1 MSSQP
6 FTIQRINQ
14 QFTITKSQK
23 NGLSYELFVGNQP
36 TLSTENKQFLA
47 TFSDQAITFPD
58 PDSSQR
64 LYFYLR
70 SETTHYL
77 IAERKVMV
85 QLNNLRDLGGYLTD
99 NGQVTRYGLLF
110 RSDDL
115 FPLPPEDCR
124 YLEAMAIRSIVDYRS
139 LAERNSRPNKK
150 IATAQEYIC
159 SPNAS
164 MAELASAS
172 METDKERIDQLLK
185 IAESPDA
192 QTYFEKGRAGMAE
205 EMARFV
211 EDPLGIAAFK
221 GLLTLV
227 KNPDNAPLIQ
237 HCRGGKDRTGYG
249 TALILILLGVPTR
262 TIFED
267 YLLTIDMNRE
277 RNHKRMQEYQQYTDH
292 PMVLKALADAMSTQE
307 SYLQASFD
315 AMTRLSGTPLDY
327 ICHYL
332 GISEAEIIRM
342 RQAYCYSPER

>member
-1 MSSQP
+1 MNPQP
-6 FTIQRINQ
+6 FTIQRTNQ
-14 QFTITKSQK
+14 QFTIMKGQK
-23 NGLSYELFVGNQP
+23 NDLSYEIFVGNQP
-36 TLSTENKQFLA
+36 TLSTENKRFLT
-47 TFSDQAITFPD
+47 TFSNQSITFPD

-70 SETTHYL
+70 SETTHYV

-85 QLNNLRDLGGYLTD
+85 QLNNLRDLGGYLTE

-115 FPLPPEDCR
+115 FPLTSEDCQ
-124 YLEAMAIRSIVDYRS
+124 YLEAMTIKSIVDYRS

-150 IATAQEYIC
+150 VATAQEYIC
-159 SPNAS
+159 SPNARI
-164 MAELASAS
+164 AELASAS

-185 IAESPDA
+185 IAKSPDA

-211 EDPLGIAAFK
+211 EAPLGIAAFK

-249 TALILILLGVPTR
+249 TALILLLLGVPAN

-267 YLLTIDMNRE
+267 YMLTIEMNRE
-277 RNHKRMQEYQQYTDH
+277 RNHKRMMEYQQYTDH
-292 PMVLKALADAMSTQE
+292 PLVLKALADAMSTQE

-327 ICHYL
+327 ICQYL
-332 GISEAEIIRM
+332 AISETDITRM
-342 RQAYCYSPER
+342 RQTYCYSPKR